1 MISLALLFVKF
12 LSVNQIILFEKML
25 EFEENHPFEFENVE
39 NFSDNEVPEQFSD
52 ISSSDE
58 VESDEE
64 IPQDEPEN
72 SPSIVQL
79 YNQGHE
85 VLDGIFVRGYQ
96 AGYTAAYNQA
106 IQIGISR
113 GYSLGYQAG
122 STAQQMFYHQ
132 QHLEAQEIVS
142 QRLAEERAEN
152 QRIQQIQEELSREN
166 EAQILQ
172 EEARSN
178 EFIILTDEEKNI
190 LSEIFGWN

>member
-1 MISLALLFVKF
+1 
-12 LSVNQIILFEKML
+12 ML
-25 EFEENHPFEFENVE
+25 EFEENHPFELENVE
-39 NFSDNEVPEQFSD
+39 NFSDNEVLEQFSD
-52 ISSSDE
+52 ISSSDLS
-58 VESDEE
+58 ESDEE

-152 QRIQQIQEELSREN
+152 QRIQEIQEELSREN
-166 EAQILQ
+166 QAQILQ

-178 EFIILTDEEKNI
+178 ESIILTDEEKNI